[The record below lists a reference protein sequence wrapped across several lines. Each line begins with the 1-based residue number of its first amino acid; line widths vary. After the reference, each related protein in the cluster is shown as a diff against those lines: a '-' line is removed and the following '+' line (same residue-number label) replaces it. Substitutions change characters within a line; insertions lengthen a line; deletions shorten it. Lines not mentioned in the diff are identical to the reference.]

1 MSNPFAAR
9 FREAAFTLED
19 TNIPEIA
26 EMLHIASR
34 EIERLE
40 AALDDRRS
48 PAAAAWKYLD
58 DGVTL
63 LRASLEAIPERC
75 RDGELNQ
82 LHDAIKEWLSRPD
95 RAALAPDAKDG
106 SGPDR

>member
-1 MSNPFAAR
+1 MANPFAVR

-40 AALDDRRS
+40 AAL
-48 PAAAAWKYLD
+48 
-58 DGVTL
+58 
-63 LRASLEAIPERC
+63 LRAKQELAVWEHSCTGKHGSQMACHITPAIETCSPPS
-75 RDGELNQ
+75 D
-82 LHDAIKEWLSRPD
+82 
-95 RAALAPDAKDG
+95 AAL
-106 SGPDR
+106 DRGDEHG